1 MCVRACV
8 RPRSRRRATFLQKKN
23 GRATLPEISKR
34 WVEMS
39 KSLSRDLRRRPTA
52 TEPSQAESQSQARPG
67 QAEPIAPSSF
77 TQLPQAP
84 PICISGLR
92 PGLCGTFLFKYI
104 SIFWSFGIRSG
115 SVWINFRPISDQ
127 NFRSQ
132 KFLISK
138 VFNLCG
144 RRRCGGRGPLAAVP
158 SPAAQRAPAAAA
170 TAAQIE
176 NFCESFWQK
185 LLLAETIPKCH

>member
-1 MCVRACV
+1 MCVRPCV
-8 RPRSRRRATFLQKKN
+8 RPRSRRRATFLQKKI

-39 KSLSRDLRRRPTA
+39 KSLSRDLRRRPNV

-92 PGLCGTFLFKYI
+92 PGLCGRETALCPD
-104 SIFWSFGIRSG
+104 SFQVEKIT
-115 SVWINFRPISDQ
+115 SDEC
-127 NFRSQ
+127 FS
-132 KFLISK
+132 
-138 VFNLCG
+138 
-144 RRRCGGRGPLAAVP
+144 
-158 SPAAQRAPAAAA
+158 
-170 TAAQIE
+170 E
-176 NFCESFWQK
+176 NEVRKSDNEGY
-185 LLLAETIPKCH
+185 LRIPKWEPRFE